1 MPNEYLSLEENL
13 SSKMSRKLGE
23 KYGLTELEEAKVNY
37 GLAILFIN
45 LFKFM
50 LIYVS
55 AFFLH
60 SILAVITTHLSFIA
74 VRRYAK
80 GYHASRSMACTLY
93 SMGLLVALPVLANHY
108 NLELTRY
115 EYFIGAAI
123 LSMVLGIIG
132 SFIAQDQQKRRRS
145 VRNKLV
151 ITGISL
157 TLIGSVIPANDSRV
171 MILLGM
177 LTAILLVFI
186 PKKERKIIK

>member
-1 MPNEYLSLEENL
+1 
-13 SSKMSRKLGE
+13 
-23 KYGLTELEEAKVNY
+23 
-37 GLAILFIN
+37 
-45 LFKFM
+45 M

-60 SILAVITTHLSFIA
+60 SILAVTTTHLSFIA

-123 LSMVLGIIG
+123 LDCMVFGIIG
-132 SFIAQDQQKRRRS
+132 SLIAQDQQKRRS

-157 TLIGSVIPANDSRV
+157 ALMT
-171 MILLGM
+171 
-177 LTAILLVFI
+177 
-186 PKKERKIIK
+186 

>member
-1 MPNEYLSLEENL
+1 MPNEYLSLEEKL

-93 SMGLLVALPVLANHY
+93 SMDYWWRYLFWLIITIWNLHGTNISSEQLFLVW
-108 NLELTRY
+108 
-115 EYFIGAAI
+115 F
-123 LSMVLGIIG
+123 
-132 SFIAQDQQKRRRS
+132 
-145 VRNKLV
+145 
-151 ITGISL
+151 
-157 TLIGSVIPANDSRV
+157 
-171 MILLGM
+171 
-177 LTAILLVFI
+177 
-186 PKKERKIIK
+186 

>member
-1 MPNEYLSLEENL
+1 MPNEYLSLEEKL

-23 KYGLTELEEAKVNY
+23 KYGLTELDEAKVNY

-60 SILAVITTHLSFIA
+60 SIFAVITTHLSFIA

-132 SFIAQDQQKRRRS
+132 SFIAQDQQKRRS

-157 TLIGSVIPANDSRV
+157 TLIGSVFPANDSRV

>member
-1 MPNEYLSLEENL
+1 MPNEYLSLEEKL

-23 KYGLTELEEAKVNY
+23 KYGLTELDEAKVNY

-45 LFKFM
+45 LFKFK
-50 LIYVS
+50 LIYVT

-60 SILAVITTHLSFIA
+60 SIFAVITT
-74 VRRYAK
+74 
-80 GYHASRSMACTLY
+80 RSMACTLY

-132 SFIAQDQQKRRRS
+132 SFIAQDQQKRRS

>member
-1 MPNEYLSLEENL
+1 M
-13 SSKMSRKLGE
+13 
-23 KYGLTELEEAKVNY
+23 
-37 GLAILFIN
+37 
-45 LFKFM
+45 
-50 LIYVS
+50 
-55 AFFLH
+55 
-60 SILAVITTHLSFIA
+60 
-74 VRRYAK
+74 
-80 GYHASRSMACTLY
+80 
-93 SMGLLVALPVLANHY
+93 ALPVLANHY

-123 LSMVLGIIG
+123 LSLVLGIIG
-132 SFIAQDQQKRRRS
+132 SFIAQDQQKRRS

>member
-1 MPNEYLSLEENL
+1 MPNEYLSLEEKL

-23 KYGLTELEEAKVNY
+23 KYGLTELDEAKVNY

-80 GYHASRSMACTLY
+80 DIMQAEAWPARSIVWDYWWRYLFWLIITIWNLHATNISSEQLF
-93 SMGLLVALPVLANHY
+93 LVW
-108 NLELTRY
+108 
-115 EYFIGAAI
+115 F
-123 LSMVLGIIG
+123 
-132 SFIAQDQQKRRRS
+132 
-145 VRNKLV
+145 
-151 ITGISL
+151 
-157 TLIGSVIPANDSRV
+157 
-171 MILLGM
+171 
-177 LTAILLVFI
+177 
-186 PKKERKIIK
+186 